1 MPYGKGTYG
10 SKKGRPPKKDDK
22 RKGQKTNKYYTFWG
36 IMTIA
41 VVLGQIYV
49 GLGYRLMT
57 SSIFELIE
65 KMETVYPEPMAAR
78 LSNQ

>member
-1 MPYGKGTYG
+1 MA
-10 SKKGRPPKKDDK
+10 KGRV
-22 RKGQKTNKYYTFWG
+22 RKTNKYYTFWG

-57 SSIFELIE
+57 TSVFELIE
-65 KMETVYPEPMAAR
+65 IIERADPNFRPR
-78 LSNQ
+78 PLN

>member
-1 MPYGKGTYG
+1 MAKGKV
-10 SKKGRPPKKDDK
+10 
-22 RKGQKTNKYYTFWG
+22 QKTNKYYTFWG

-41 VVLGQIYV
+41 VVIGQIYV

-57 SSIFELIE
+57 TSIFELIDTIE
-65 KMETVYPEPMAAR
+65 KTNPMAAR

>member
-1 MPYGKGTYG
+1 MTKGKV
-10 SKKGRPPKKDDK
+10 K
-22 RKGQKTNKYYTFWG
+22 KTNKYYTFWG

>member
-1 MPYGKGTYG
+1 MA
-10 SKKGRPPKKDDK
+10 KGRV
-22 RKGQKTNKYYTFWG
+22 QKTNKYYTFWG

-41 VVLGQIYV
+41 VVILQIYV
-49 GLGYRLMT
+49 GLGYRLKT
-57 SSIFELIE
+57 GSIFELIE